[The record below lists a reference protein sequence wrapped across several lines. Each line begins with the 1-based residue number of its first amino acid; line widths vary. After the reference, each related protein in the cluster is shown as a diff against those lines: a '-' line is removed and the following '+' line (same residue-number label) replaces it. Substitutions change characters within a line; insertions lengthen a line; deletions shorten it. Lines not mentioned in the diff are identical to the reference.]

1 MTPLNVV
8 QFSRDIQKGL
18 VTKLETAKNLRHST
32 TQGDEGEE
40 AWRTFLES
48 NLPRRYAVRSGQIL
62 DSHGNTSD
70 QIDVILY
77 DPQYTPV
84 WFPQPKHAFVLAEA
98 VYAVFEVK
106 PSLEGNIQYAADKA
120 ASVRHLHRTSAPVP
134 HSDGLKPPKAPFPI
148 LAGILARESGW
159 KTDAQPLLAHHLSKH
174 LGDERLDLGIALD
187 TGAFEFAPTAATPL
201 LYLPGDTAL
210 VHFLY
215 RLLARL
221 QALGTV
227 PAIDWSAYISRFGG
241 ATTPT
246 S

>member
-1 MTPLNVV
+1 MTPLDIIK
-8 QFSRDIQKGL
+8 FSRGIQANL
-18 VTKLETAKNLRHST
+18 ITELDNASNIRHPTA
-32 TQGDEGEE
+32 QGDEGER
-40 AWRTFLES
+40 AWTDFLNKS
-48 NLPRRYAVRSGQIL
+48 LPRRYAVRSGQIL

-84 WFPQPKHAFVLAEA
+84 WFPLREHAYVLAEA

-106 PSLEGNIQYAADKA
+106 PKLEGNIEYAADKA
-120 ASVRHLHRTSAPVP
+120 ASVRRLHRTSAPVP

-159 KTDAQPLLAHHLSKH
+159 KTDAQPLLADHLAKH
-174 LGDERLDLGIALD
+174 LGDRRLDLGIALD

-201 LYLPGDTAL
+201 AYLPGDTAL

-227 PAIDWSAYISRFGG
+227 PAIDWSAYANRFG
-241 ATTPT
+241 AAAPLA
-246 S
+246 

>member
-1 MTPLNVV
+1 MTALDTIK
-8 QFSRDIQKGL
+8 FSRAVQASLLAELNTAGNIRHP
-18 VTKLETAKNLRHST
+18 TK
-32 TQGDEGEE
+32 QGDEGER
-40 AWRTFLES
+40 AWTDFLEKS
-48 NLPRRYAVRSGQIL
+48 LPRRYAIRSGQVL

-84 WFPQPKHAFVLAEA
+84 WFPQKEHAYVLAEA

-106 PSLEGNIQYAADKA
+106 PTLQGDIKYAADKA
-120 ASVRHLHRTSAPVP
+120 ASVRRLHRTSAPVP

-159 KTDAQPLLAHHLSKH
+159 KSDAQPLLADHLSKH
-174 LGDERLDLGIALD
+174 LGDRCLNLGIALD
-187 TGAFEFAPTAATPL
+187 TGAFEFDPTAATPL
-201 LYLPGDTAL
+201 HFIPGDTAL

-227 PAIDWSAYISRFGG
+227 PAIDWSAYISRFGA
-241 ATTPT
+241 ATT

>member
-1 MTPLNVV
+1 MTPLDIIK
-8 QFSRDIQKGL
+8 FSRGIQANL
-18 VTKLETAKNLRHST
+18 ITELDNASNIRHPTA
-32 TQGDEGEE
+32 QGDEGER
-40 AWRTFLES
+40 AWTDFLNKS
-48 NLPRRYAVRSGQIL
+48 LPRRYAVRSGQIL

-84 WFPQPKHAFVLAEA
+84 WFPLREHAYVLAEA

-106 PSLEGNIQYAADKA
+106 TEARGQHRVRRRQGRLRPPPPPHLRPRTPLRRPQAAEGPPSRSSPASSPGRAAGRPTPSPSSPITSPSTSATA
-120 ASVRHLHRTSAPVP
+120 AS
-134 HSDGLKPPKAPFPI
+134 I
-148 LAGILARESGW
+148 
-159 KTDAQPLLAHHLSKH
+159 
-174 LGDERLDLGIALD
+174 LGIALD

-201 LYLPGDTAL
+201 AYLPGDTAL

-227 PAIDWSAYISRFGG
+227 PAIDWSAYANRFG
-241 ATTPT
+241 AAAPLA
-246 S
+246 